1 MACRIVRVW
10 AGSQRTLAK
19 NFQVL
24 RIATAGAP
32 LAQILLWAALTAAM
46 LAGRS
51 RPLNEVVTVLPA
63 P

>member
-1 MACRIVRVW
+1 VW

-51 RPLNEVVTVLPA
+51 RPLNEVVTVLPV